1 MRYLKTTDLMVGNHV
16 SARTKYLDCDNK
28 VKEYKQEVRK
38 VDPYLLESLMKQED
52 GIVKEDVL
60 GYLYIEP
67 IPITDKILEKSEF
80 VMGRNDEFVFSDDY
94 YDVEMKEITDS
105 VWRLRVTHTE
115 MSFNSYECTVC
126 SVHEFEQGLK
136 LFGAELEV
144 KP

>member
-16 SARTKYLDCDNK
+16 SVRTNYLDYDNK

-38 VDPYLLESLMKQED
+38 VDPYLLESLMKQEE
-52 GIVKEDVL
+52 GIVKKDVL

-67 IPITDKILEKSEF
+67 IPITDKILEKSGFAME
-80 VMGRNDEFVFSDDY
+80 RNDEFVFSDDY